1 MLNLQGW
8 EIGLLAVAA
17 FVAVTALVRLM
28 QVRRNQLTNELLA
41 QAEAEHRR
49 KQEDERKAKLQQKKA
64 S

>member
-1 MLNLQGW
+1 VLNLQGW

-17 FVAVTALVRLM
+17 FVAVTALIRLM

-41 QAEAEHRR
+41 QAEAEHRH
-49 KQEDERKAKLQQKKA
+49 KQEEERKAKIQKKA